1 MRSAC
6 QSGRGL
12 KRSKS
17 AGLAA
22 AVEVEGPVQELKNWF
37 VSIVFE
43 FLIFLPLVFSL
54 QNKKPVINYAEL
66 KCTQALEA
74 QYNSMHYII

>member
-37 VSIVFE
+37 VSVVFE
-43 FLIFLPLVFSL
+43 FLIFLPFVFS
-54 QNKKPVINYAEL
+54 Q
-66 KCTQALEA
+66 
-74 QYNSMHYII
+74 

>member
-12 KRSKS
+12 KRSGS
-17 AGLAA
+17 AGPAA

-37 VSIVFE
+37 VSIAFE

-54 QNKKPVINYAEL
+54 QNKKPVIKVYAL
-66 KCTQALEA
+66 KA
-74 QYNSMHYII
+74 QYNSMHCTN

>member
-12 KRSKS
+12 KRSGS
-17 AGLAA
+17 AGQAA
-22 AVEVEGPVQELKNWF
+22 AVGVEGPGQELKNWF
-37 VSIVFE
+37 VSIAFE

-54 QNKKPVINYAEL
+54 QNKKPVMNFTRL
-66 KCTQALEA
+66 KWT
-74 QYNSMHYII
+74 H